1 MVVTLTAVRNN
12 KGVDVAKLN
21 ADLAKRGVTI
31 SEGYGKIK
39 DQSFRIA
46 HMADITMQD
55 LNELLKMI
63 DEILGL

>member
-1 MVVTLTAVRNN
+1 
-12 KGVDVAKLN
+12 VARLN

-46 HMADITMQD
+46 HMADITMKD
-55 LNELLKMI
+55 LTELLKMI
-63 DEILGL
+63 DEILKL